1 MRCISLSLDSKD
13 IALTGVFASL
23 YAVLS
28 AIPLF
33 PVIGVGGKYFTVAVI
48 IAPLVGL
55 IIGPY
60 RGALAASI
68 GGFIAWS
75 ITQSGPLFQFSF
87 IPGAATALC
96 SGYLYKDRWKTFVII
111 YSVLFLALAFY
122 PTIGPMWLYP
132 YYVWFHLLGLIVLM
146 SQTKLKTNNAVN
158 KHGLILELSFRVGV
172 ISFIATL
179 FGHIVGGLIFN
190 AIYFPTL
197 ISNVDSWRNLWQILV
212 FVYPL
217 ERTMVVLMSILIGAP
232 LIKALRAHGFEIG
245 GK

>member
-13 IALTGVFASL
+13 LALTASFASL

-33 PVIGVGGKYFTVAVI
+33 PVIGAVGKNFTVAVI

-75 ITQSGPLFQFSF
+75 ITQYGPLVQFSF
-87 IPGAATALC
+87 VPGAATALC
-96 SGYLYKDRWKTFVII
+96 SGYLYRGKWKTFIVI
-111 YSVLFLALAFY
+111 YSLLFLAIAFY
-122 PTIGPMWLYP
+122 PVIGPMWLYP
-132 YYVWFHLLGLIVLM
+132 YYLWFQLIGLVVLIF
-146 SQTKLKTNNAVN
+146 QAKLETVNALN
-158 KHGLILELSFRVGV
+158 KHSRMSELSFGVGV
-172 ISFIATL
+172 ISFTATL
-179 FGHIVGGLIFN
+179 FGHMVGGLIFD
-190 AIYFPTL
+190 ALYFPAFYP
-197 ISNVDSWRNLWQILV
+197 NVDYWRSLWQILV

-217 ERTMVVLMSILIGAP
+217 ERTIVVLISILIGAP
-232 LIKALRAHGFEIG
+232 LIKALRTHGFEIG

>member
-1 MRCISLSLDSKD
+1 LNLSSRDL
-13 IALTGVFASL
+13 ALTGIFASL

-33 PVIGVGGKYFTVAVI
+33 PVIGAVGKNFTVAVI

-75 ITQSGPLFQFSF
+75 ITQFGPLLQFSF
-87 IPGAATALC
+87 VPGAATALC
-96 SGYLYKDRWKTFVII
+96 SGCLYKGKWKTFVII
-111 YSVLFLALAFY
+111 YSVLFLAIAFY
-122 PTIGPMWLYP
+122 PRIGPMWLYP
-132 YYVWFHLLGLIVLM
+132 YYLWFQLIGLIVLI
-146 SQTKLKTNNAVN
+146 SQAKLKTINAPN
-158 KHGLILELSFRVGV
+158 KHSRMSELSFGVGV

-179 FGHIVGGLIFN
+179 FGHIVGGLIFD
-190 AIYFPTL
+190 AIYFPAFP
-197 ISNVDSWRNLWQILV
+197 NVDYWRSLWQILV

-217 ERTMVVLMSILIGAP
+217 ERTIVVFLSILIGAP

>member
-1 MRCISLSLDSKD
+1 LSLDSKD
-13 IALTGVFASL
+13 LALTGVFASL

-28 AIPLF
+28 TIPLF
-33 PVIGVGGKYFTVAVI
+33 PVIGAVGKSFTVAVI

-75 ITQSGPLFQFSF
+75 ITQFGPLFQFNF
-87 IPGAATALC
+87 VPGAATALC
-96 SGYLYKDRWKTFVII
+96 SGYLYKDRWKASVVI
-111 YSVLFLALAFY
+111 YSALFLAFAFY
-122 PTIGPMWLYP
+122 PAIGPMWLYP
-132 YYVWFHLLGLIVLM
+132 YYIWFHMLGLIVLM
-146 SQTKLKTNNAVN
+146 SQGKLKTINPIS
-158 KHGLILELSFRVGV
+158 KHGLMLELSLRVGV
-172 ISFIATL
+172 ISFVATL
-179 FGHIVGGLIFN
+179 LGHIVGGLIFN

-197 ISNVDSWRNLWQILV
+197 IPNADSWRSLWQVLV

-217 ERTMVVLMSILIGAP
+217 ERTMVVLISVLIGAP
-232 LIKALRAHGFEIG
+232 LIKALRAHGFQIG

>member
-1 MRCISLSLDSKD
+1 MSLDSKD
-13 IALTGVFASL
+13 LALTASFASL

-33 PVIGVGGKYFTVAVI
+33 PVIGAVGRNFTVAVI

-75 ITQSGPLFQFSF
+75 ITQYGPLFQFSF
-87 IPGAATALC
+87 VPGAATALC
-96 SGYLYKDRWKTFVII
+96 SGYLHRGKWKTFVLI
-111 YSVLFLALAFY
+111 YSVLFLAIAFY
-122 PTIGPMWLYP
+122 PVIGPMWLYP
-132 YYVWFHLLGLIVLM
+132 YYLWFQLIGLIVLI
-146 SQTKLKTNNAVN
+146 SQAKLKIGNAPN
-158 KHGLILELSFRVGV
+158 RHSRMSELGFGVGV

-179 FGHIVGGLIFN
+179 FGHMVGGLMFD
-190 AIYFPTL
+190 AIYFPAFP
-197 ISNVDSWRNLWQILV
+197 NVDYWRSLWQILV

-217 ERTMVVLMSILIGAP
+217 ERTIVVFMSILIGAP
-232 LIKALRAHGFEIG
+232 LIKALRNHGFEIG

>member
-1 MRCISLSLDSKD
+1 MNLSSRDL
-13 IALTGVFASL
+13 ALTGIFASL

-33 PVIGVGGKYFTVAVI
+33 PVIGAVGKSFTVAVI

-55 IIGPY
+55 IIGPH
-60 RGALAASI
+60 RGALATSI

-75 ITQSGPLFQFSF
+75 ITQFGPLLQFSF
-87 IPGAATALC
+87 VPGTATALC
-96 SGYLYKDRWKTFVII
+96 SGYLYKGRWKTFVLI

-132 YYVWFHLLGLIVLM
+132 PYVWFQLVGLIVLT
-146 SQTKLKTNNAVN
+146 SQAKLKTIEALN
-158 KHGLILELSFRVGV
+158 KKNRMQTLGFGVGV
-172 ISFIATL
+172 ISFVATL
-179 FGHIVGGLIFN
+179 FGHIVGGLIYN
-190 AIYFPTL
+190 AIYFPTFYP
-197 ISNVDSWRNLWQILV
+197 NVDYWRSLWQILV

-217 ERTMVVLMSILIGAP
+217 ERTIVVFISILIGAA
-232 LIKALRAHGFEIG
+232 LIKALKAHGFEIG